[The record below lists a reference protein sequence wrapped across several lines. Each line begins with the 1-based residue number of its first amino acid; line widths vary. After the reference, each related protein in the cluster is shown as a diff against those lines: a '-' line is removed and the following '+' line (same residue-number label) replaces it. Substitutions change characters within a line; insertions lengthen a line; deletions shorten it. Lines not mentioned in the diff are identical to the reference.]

1 MNKLNSN
8 HERKEEEKLYEE
20 LYEKLKIMKFSGMA
34 EELRK
39 QGQNAE
45 STTMNFEERF
55 IELVNAEWNL
65 RYNKKFQRYL
75 KKSEIKIPGASF
87 DEKLYDPER
96 GLNIT
101 LIERLN
107 SCEWIETGQNL
118 LITGMTGTGKSFYAN
133 ALGIAALK
141 QFKTVRYKKA
151 SKLLTELDSYRQMD
165 DKVKI
170 LNLIE
175 QLSKVDLLIIDDFG
189 LMELDIEKCRDLFE
203 ILDGREGR
211 KSTIVI
217 SQLPVKEW
225 YDLFKDSTYADAC
238 LDRLLYKSYR
248 LEFKGDSL
256 RKKDK

>member
-107 SCEWIETGQNL
+107 TCEWIETGQNL
-118 LITGMTGTGKSFYAN
+118 LITGMTGTGKKLLRKCIRNSS
-133 ALGIAALK
+133 I
-141 QFKTVRYKKA
+141 KTV
-151 SKLLTELDSYRQMD
+151 
-165 DKVKI
+165 
-170 LNLIE
+170 
-175 QLSKVDLLIIDDFG
+175 
-189 LMELDIEKCRDLFE
+189 
-203 ILDGREGR
+203 
-211 KSTIVI
+211 
-217 SQLPVKEW
+217 
-225 YDLFKDSTYADAC
+225 
-238 LDRLLYKSYR
+238 
-248 LEFKGDSL
+248 
-256 RKKDK
+256 

>member
-96 GLNIT
+96 GLNTT

-107 SCEWIETGQNL
+107 TCEWIE
-118 LITGMTGTGKSFYAN
+118 
-133 ALGIAALK
+133 
-141 QFKTVRYKKA
+141 R
-151 SKLLTELDSYRQMD
+151 
-165 DKVKI
+165 DKI
-170 LNLIE
+170 
-175 QLSKVDLLIIDDFG
+175 
-189 LMELDIEKCRDLFE
+189 C
-203 ILDGREGR
+203 
-211 KSTIVI
+211 
-217 SQLPVKEW
+217 
-225 YDLFKDSTYADAC
+225 
-238 LDRLLYKSYR
+238 
-248 LEFKGDSL
+248 
-256 RKKDK
+256 